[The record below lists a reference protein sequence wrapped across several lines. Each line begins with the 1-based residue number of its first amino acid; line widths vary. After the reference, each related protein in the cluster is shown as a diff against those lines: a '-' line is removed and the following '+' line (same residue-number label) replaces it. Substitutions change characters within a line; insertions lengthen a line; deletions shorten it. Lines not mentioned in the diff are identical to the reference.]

1 MDDGVHRDRTRRY
14 CPARGP
20 DNAGHG

>member
-20 DNAGHG
+20 DNAGHR

>member
-20 DNAGHG
+20 DNVGHG